1 MDKTAKQYYE
11 DINLF
16 RGFAIWLIVS
26 QHMMQVLVFE
36 NKIENNWNTDWGFIH
51 RYMDVLAGL

>member
-1 MDKTAKQYYE
+1 MDKTAKQHYE

-36 NKIENNWNTDWGFIH
+36 NKIENYWNTD
-51 RYMDVLAGL
+51 